1 MPAQTWNQFVKEIQ
15 LEKQVSRK
23 EAMKIASP
31 LWQKQKLKK
40 AKSNKKVKVPP
51 TISEFP
57 KIKKHRNKKVTKIG
71 KRVAVPATVAKRAS
85 EFGGAIDPHKKVKRG
100 KKRLVKK
107 HTVLQDSHFRFL
119 SRQAGLPL

>member
-15 LEKQVSRK
+15 LERQVPRK

-31 LWQKQKLKK
+31 LWQKQKVKK
-40 AKSNKKVKVPP
+40 AAKKKVKVPP

-57 KIKKHRNKKVTKIG
+57 KAKKKTRTKAKSG
-71 KRVAVPATVAKRAS
+71 TRVAVPATVAARAS
-85 EFGGAIDPHKKVKRG
+85 ELGGAIDPYKKVTRG

-107 HTVLQDSHFRFL
+107 HFVLEDSQFRFL
-119 SRQAGLPL
+119 SRQSGVNL

>member
-15 LEKQVSRK
+15 LERQVGRK

-31 LWQKQKLKK
+31 LWQKMKVKK
-40 AKSNKKVKVPP
+40 ATKKKIKVPP

-57 KIKKHRNKKVTKIG
+57 KANKKKAKAG
-71 KRVAVPATVAKRAS
+71 KRVAVPATVAARAS
-85 EFGGAIDPHKKVKRG
+85 EMGGAIDPYKKVTRG

-107 HTVLQDSHFRFL
+107 HFVLEDSQFRFL
-119 SRQAGLPL
+119 SRQSGIDL